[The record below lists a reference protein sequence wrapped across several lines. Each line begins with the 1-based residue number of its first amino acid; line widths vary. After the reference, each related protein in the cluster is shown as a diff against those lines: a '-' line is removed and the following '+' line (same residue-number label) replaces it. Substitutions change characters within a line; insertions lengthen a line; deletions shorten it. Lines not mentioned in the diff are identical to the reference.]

1 MKRLLYIFL
10 SATLLLML
18 SLPLSVSGVECYQN
32 VLDFG
37 SGQVPGHF
45 ILYQDDLAP
54 EWKKIW
60 DQARSLYKQK
70 KFKQAQVQYELLLAR
85 KENVDQARWEYVS
98 TLICLEQWQKAE
110 TELGMLINHD
120 PDRPEYQLAE
130 AEIAL
135 GNGDFSSAV
144 KVYAPLYEQC
154 KISDSNE
161 DTVRILAG
169 YIAALEGLG
178 RVEVLTP
185 LMQQLIR
192 LRPDDYE
199 LQKRSADIAIKNN
212 QPQRALIT
220 LRTLLQ
226 SSQEDPEVLQSLAR
240 IQMSLGNRRDAASYW
255 QQVVGLNGECRK
267 AHEQLIDYYHWQK
280 KPAMELKHVE
290 SLLLILPDDSDL
302 LERAGRLHLALGR
315 PDKALEYYGVLLS
328 LQPGN
333 RVINQLKQQALQE
346 FAGKLLILV
355 ENNGPGMLWQD
366 LARVTTDHAE
376 VYLAMA
382 DMLRDQG
389 RRDKLIEVLLVIHH
403 EIPGDAG
410 IRNELAALLKE
421 QGRGNILASSRNA
434 DSWDP
439 VILPQ

>member
-1 MKRLLYIFL
+1 
-10 SATLLLML
+10 ML
-18 SLPLSVSGVECYQN
+18 SIPVSVSGGECDQN
-32 VLDFG
+32 ILDFG

-45 ILYQDDLAP
+45 ITYQDDLAP

-70 KFKQAQVQYELLLAR
+70 KYKQAQVQYELLLVR
-85 KENVDQARWEYVS
+85 KENIDQARWEYVS

-110 TELGMLINHD
+110 AELGVLISHD

-135 GNGDFSSAV
+135 GSGDFSSAV
-144 KVYAPLYEQC
+144 KVYAPIYKQSKVSGC
-154 KISDSNE
+154 ND
-161 DTVRILAG
+161 DTVRILTG
-169 YIAALEGLG
+169 YTQALGGLG
-178 RVEVLTP
+178 RFEVLTP

-212 QPQRALIT
+212 QPQRALVILST
-220 LRTLLQ
+220 LVQ
-226 SSQEDPEVLQSLAR
+226 SNQEDPEVLQSLAR
-240 IQMSLGNRRDAASYW
+240 IQMSLGNRMDAALYW
-255 QQVVGLNGECRK
+255 QQVIGLNGECRE
-267 AHEQLIDYYHWQK
+267 AHEQLIDYYHWLK
-280 KPAMELKHVE
+280 NPAMELKHVE
-290 SLLLILPDDSDL
+290 SLLSVLPDDNNL
-302 LERAGRLHLALGR
+302 LEQAGRLQLVLDR
-315 PDKALEYYGVLLS
+315 PDRALEYFGLLLS
-328 LQPGN
+328 QQPGN
-333 RVINQLKQQALQE
+333 KVFDQLKQQAMQE

-366 LARVTTDHAE
+366 LAQVTTDHAG

-382 DMLRDQG
+382 DMLREQG

-403 EIPGDAG
+403 EIPGDSV

-421 QGRGNILASSRNA
+421 QGRGNILASTWDA
-434 DSWDP
+434 DSRDP

>member
-1 MKRLLYIFL
+1 MYIFL

-18 SLPLSVSGVECYQN
+18 SIPLSASGMECDQN

-37 SGQVPGHF
+37 SGQVPAHF

-70 KFKQAQVQYELLLAR
+70 KFEQAQVQYELLLAR

-120 PDRPEYQLAE
+120 PDRPEYQLAQ

-135 GNGDFSSAV
+135 GIGDFSSAV

-154 KISDSNE
+154 KVNGFND
-161 DTVRILAG
+161 DTVRILTG

-212 QPQRALIT
+212 QPQRALVI
-220 LRTLLQ
+220 LSTLLQ
-226 SSQEDPEVLQSLAR
+226 RNQEDPEVLRSLAR
-240 IQMSLGNRRDAASYW
+240 IQMSLGNRMEAASYW
-255 QQVVGLNGECRK
+255 QQVLGLPGECGE
-267 AHEQLIDYYHWQK
+267 AHEQLISYYHWLK
-280 KPAMELKHVE
+280 NPAMELKHVE
-290 SLLLILPDDSDL
+290 SLLSIMPDESNL
-302 LERAGRLHLALGR
+302 LKQAGQLQLALDR
-315 PDKALEYYGVLLS
+315 PDRALEYYDILLS

-333 RVINQLKQQALQE
+333 RVIEQLKQQALRE

-366 LARVTTDHAE
+366 LAQVTTDHAG

-403 EIPGDAG
+403 EIPGNAG

-434 DSWDP
+434 DFRDP